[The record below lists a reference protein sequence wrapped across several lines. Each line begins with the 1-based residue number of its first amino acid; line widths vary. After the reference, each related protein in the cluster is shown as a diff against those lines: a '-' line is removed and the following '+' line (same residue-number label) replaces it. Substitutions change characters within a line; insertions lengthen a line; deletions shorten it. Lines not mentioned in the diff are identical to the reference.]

1 MPTDGSITDVLIESG
16 LSQYEAEVLLSV
28 LELADASVTE
38 IADSCSVPRSRV
50 YDVLDSL
57 ERQGYLQ
64 TYERGALRAQVS
76 DPAGLTRDLE
86 AKSKRLSTVADEIE
100 EIWQQPQIPQ
110 SNVQSFVE
118 YDSVIDEAD
127 KRVAEAENLV
137 HIAASTEEIEALAD
151 TLTPVYARDVTI
163 RISVQDPE
171 GDANDP
177 DGLKSLYPEIATEVK
192 DCTSVVP
199 FIALVDGRVAVYGVN
214 SGRGNEYGI
223 AVTDHVLSSI
233 LHWYFQVQL
242 WEPWSTIYSAS
253 DRDET
258 IYSSIRELIRD
269 LESVRESHEEIVV
282 RVEGVETKTGDS
294 VDITGPIREML
305 HTGTNQTNPF
315 TQPFIQAAIVV
326 SDGEHEYTIGGYG
339 AIVEDVRATRIS
351 VVSME

>member
-16 LSQYEAEVLLSV
+16 LSQYEAEVFLSV

-38 IADSCSVPRSRV
+38 IADSCAVPRSRV

-76 DPAGLTRDLE
+76 DPAGVTQYLE
-86 AKSKRLSTVADEIE
+86 AKSKRFSTVADEIE
-100 EIWQQPQIPQ
+100 EIWQQPQVPQ
-110 SNVQSFVE
+110 SNVRAFE
-118 YDSVIDEAD
+118 NYDSIIDEA
-127 KRVAEAENLV
+127 KERLTEAENLIHLAV
-137 HIAASTEEIEALAD
+137 SPKELDMLAD
-151 TLTPVYARDVTI
+151 TLASAYEENVTI
-163 RISVQDPE
+163 RISIQDPE
-171 GDANDP
+171 GESNES

-192 DCTSVVP
+192 DCTSIVP
-199 FIALVDGRVAVYGVN
+199 FIALIDGRIAVYGVD

-223 AVTDHVLSSI
+223 TVADHILSSI

-242 WEPWSTIYSAS
+242 WEPWSTIYSSS

-258 IYSSIRELIRD
+258 IYASIRELIRD
-269 LESVRESHEEIVV
+269 LESVRESQEEIVV
-282 RVEGVETKTGDS
+282 RVEGIETKTGDS

-305 HTGTNQTNPF
+305 HTGTDQTSPF

-326 SDGEHEYTIGGYG
+326 SDGEQEYTIGGYG

-351 VVSME
+351 VISME